1 MKTIREKILEQ
12 IDLQEEVQ
20 SVAGINLVT
29 CGNCGGTLFHKIT
42 SIHDDI
48 DIVCPYCDYTS
59 EPCDFPDYF
68 YTGMENSEEFE
79 EPKFICGSCGD
90 HVGHYTYNE
99 ETDTD
104 ECDRCKSSSAN
115 LKVAK
120 ISPIKQEFV
129 DYAVAHIKVTEK
141 ENNISVHLVDG
152 KVNIETVCGKCY
164 ELSDYE
170 VKYQAEEYLRGKL
183 EQLKQE

>member
-20 SVAGINLVT
+20 LVAGINLVT

-79 EPKFICGSCGD
+79 EDYKPVYI
-90 HVGHYTYNE
+90 E
-99 ETDTD
+99 
-104 ECDRCKSSSAN
+104 
-115 LKVAK
+115 VAPVK
-120 ISPIKQEFV
+120 IIKQEFV

-164 ELSDYE
+164 ELSGYE